1 VVYAASALTGHESA
15 LTAHELAIGG
25 TLLHSFTFSHI
36 GQVVH
41 VLSVPASQMSSA
53 ETSLRSQAGVVS
65 VAPTGARRFTTSVT
79 TPYFP
84 NDPYFSGFTQAQNA
98 TANNPST
105 ASPAPATNSSPPYY
119 ESNLVPG
126 QWDMHAIQLEY
137 AFGYSQAN
145 NGSNFINSNALGL
158 SSVNL
163 AIIDTGEDP
172 NHPELAGKIT
182 RQRCYITDPS
192 NKQSTSNFETDPLGH
207 GTNVTGIAAADTN
220 NALGFSSAGGKT
232 SIFAYRVFPT
242 PDDNCVNE
250 NTTDQQCGADTSDIA
265 AAINDAVTGGAS
277 IISMSLGGATCGTG
291 SGFAPNGDSDVV
303 EGAAV
308 ADAIAANVIV
318 VAASGNSGTGNVAA
332 PGCDAGVIAVGATGL
347 ADGNTN
353 GSNVPGGTVA
363 AIRHDQHVRQFRIV
377 GDRGA
382 RRRSDRQRHQQH
394 RRRQSALDR
403 EHLDLD
409 AVQSELGRY
418 ELRGRVR
425 SGLSER
431 CGDERVRERLP
442 HADRRNVDGDA
453 ARGRRCRARAG
464 GLRVDLQD
472 AGCHEDAVVPDGR
485 QSHDSI
491 APRLRPA
498 QRVPRAGH
506 GARRQQPTADSRPLT
521 FPGPRPIL

>member
-363 AIRHDQHVRQFRIV
+363 APIEYVASYSQYGTTNTYGSSASWGIVAPGGDPTGSGINSTDADSLHWIENIWTSTPFKANSGDTNFEGECDPDYPNGAATSGYVNDCRTLIAGTSMATPHVAGV
-377 GDRGA
+377 A
-382 RRRSDRQRHQQH
+382 
-394 RRRQSALDR
+394 ALV
-403 EHLDLD
+403 L
-409 AVQSELGRY
+409 AV
-418 ELRGRVR
+418 
-425 SGLSER
+425 SGSTYKT
-431 CGDERVRERLP
+431 P
-442 HADRRNVDGDA
+442 A
-453 ARGRRCRARAG
+453 AMKTLLC
-464 GLRVDLQD
+464 Q
-472 AGCHEDAVVPDGR
+472 
-485 QSHDSI
+485 
-491 APRLRPA
+491 
-498 QRVPRAGH
+498 
-506 GARRQQPTADSRPLT
+506 TADNLTIPSHQGCGRLNAYRALAMALGDNNPLPT
-521 FPGPRPIL
+521 PAP